1 MEIRGGDIR
10 GVRAHVLR
18 DGEALSPEIAADQVG
33 VQHSGEGRA
42 QGEREE
48 DLRRRLRPRREVR
61 GDQHRGGAQVWA
73 VLRRVRGEEIRGVRQ
88 EGGHCL

>member
-1 MEIRGGDIR
+1 MYEVDKTRTHDDSPSHDEKYRGTHSEEELRFKEYYAEIRGGDIR

-42 QGEREE
+42 RGEREE
-48 DLRRRLRPRREVR
+48 DLRRRLRP
-61 GDQHRGGAQVWA
+61 
-73 VLRRVRGEEIRGVRQ
+73 
-88 EGGHCL
+88 